1 MGAEVPQ
8 AFLTTIL
15 TLLPTKPC
23 PTSPGDLRP
32 ISLGS
37 CMGKI
42 FGGLLLQRT
51 KSALAPQGP
60 EQCALGGR
68 QTADYLFSVMKTF
81 AVETEWKFG
90 LNWLKVDINK
100 AYDSIHRGKILEY
113 LEQTLPTSHFR
124 EFQAWKQMLRPGE
137 AHVRTPW
144 GSQKIRQT
152 RGIRQGSVESPFI
165 FAIAMECALHRAQR
179 DERWPKSLNGAP
191 DMSVCSLLFMDD
203 SILWDN
209 PRESLALKYEIFGN
223 ALAEWGLTV
232 NPRKTV
238 FYSSPHSTESPE
250 IVLDGVRLESCR
262 VFEVMGI
269 QLSILFKPASVMDT
283 GMAKAR
289 KKYHAMKHILECRG
303 NLKQRFMVFQSAVGG
318 AALWYAAAASPGP
331 QAMGALN
338 AMQLEMV
345 ARMSGVRR
353 KPDENWLSFRQ
364 RSMRAARQI
373 LSNAGHERWSTIWL
387 RRHWQYRGHV
397 ARAKN
402 RDHPPASSFLDEFR
416 TLDWWR
422 SQQRWR
428 DGLRHPTAFYPHL
441 SNEEVRLNRASGTE
455 SWRALARD
463 GPGWKRR
470 EQTWVDQNDVAWCSG
485 RQLALPG

>member
-353 KPDENWLSFRQ
+353 KPDENWLLQ
-364 RSMRAARQI
+364 T
-373 LSNAGHERWSTIWL
+373 EK
-387 RRHWQYRGHV
+387 YE
-397 ARAKN
+397 
-402 RDHPPASSFLDEFR
+402 SS
-416 TLDWWR
+416 
-422 SQQRWR
+422 QANPQ
-428 DGLRHPTAFYPHL
+428 
-441 SNEEVRLNRASGTE
+441 
-455 SWRALARD
+455 
-463 GPGWKRR
+463 
-470 EQTWVDQNDVAWCSG
+470 
-485 RQLALPG
+485 